1 MAREPASGLSEA
13 VTEEQPLLPISAPRR
28 QRDRQ
33 GKKTIAGHFDP
44 PLARAVAILAAK
56 EDRTIV
62 SLLGEALED
71 LLSKYG
77 QEV

>member
-1 MAREPASGLSEA
+1 MARELASGPTEVGS
-13 VTEEQPLLPISAPRR
+13 EEQPLLPISAPRR

-62 SLLGEALED
+62 SLLGEALDD